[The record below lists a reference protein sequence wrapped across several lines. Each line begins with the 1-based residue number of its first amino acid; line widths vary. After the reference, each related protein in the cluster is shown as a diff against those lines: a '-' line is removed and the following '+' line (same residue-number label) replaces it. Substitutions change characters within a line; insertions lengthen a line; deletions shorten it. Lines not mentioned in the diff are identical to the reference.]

1 MKSGGTVRRKR
12 NLTLKYYHAVGGIA
26 GALSQHANE
35 VMASLPGLEIVVEQ
49 VFRALSEVDKEGRA
63 TRRALPFNKL
73 LAETGVARRDLVRVL
88 DRFRADD
95 CSFIVPSL
103 SAVPQLRDDTRIDVG
118 HEALLRRW
126 DRISADPE
134 HNLSG
139 GANVGWL
146 ASEEA
151 DGRLYRALLALLE
164 AGPAVTLPLDQV
176 ESRSEWWKSRP
187 RTAAW
192 AERYGGAL
200 DKVEALFKNSLAALE
215 TERAREAE
223 AERREREAERRK
235 IEAEEASKRE
245 RLEHQAEVDRV
256 RAESAHRLVR
266 RTKQAALAMGVIAAI
281 ALLFGVLSSVFFLQT
296 KASLAA
302 ADRARAAA
310 EAATRAES
318 AARLQADQAATSRAS
333 MAKEA
338 DKQRGKAQVQEK
350 IAVARAHE
358 AEQSR
363 AAALAAAS
371 EAERQRTAAVSAA
384 GTARVA
390 EADALNQRSQAIRE
404 RSALFQRA
412 GRDAFF
418 NGDNDAAAVF
428 FAAAYADSPRDRAL
442 KLALREA
449 LDNVAIRGGSFRE
462 PGAPRAHG
470 GLITTLKFNPN
481 PRLRQIASASDDGTV
496 KLWDPSGKLLHAFTD
511 QPTVITSI
519 AFDSSGRHL
528 ATAGADGSVK
538 IRDLS
543 GVTPQSARSPLEL
556 DGHTRRINAVFFSHD
571 GTRLATA
578 SSDGNV
584 KIWDVG
590 TGKLVTQVS
599 VGRYQ
604 VTDAAFTPDG
614 HFLVTCSS
622 DGTVRVWSP
631 QTGLAVWASSDLP
644 GARAA
649 SSSLFRLGIAPDG
662 KLVAAGAI
670 DGTVVV
676 YDLAAKKQLW
686 SRNDNR
692 GAINAITFD
701 PAGRFVLAGS
711 DDGTA
716 RLFDAGSGEPKAVL
730 TRSAADEGRPAVLVA
745 LFRPSNGGIAT
756 AYADGSVAFWTL
768 GGEAIADLRGRG
780 GNAGGG
786 DFSPDGALFISGGRD
801 GELFLWHP
809 PSTLV
814 LAGASHLKAIDSIVV
829 RAGGSVLTASRDGTA
844 ALWKLDGTALTR
856 ERVFRHSFTD
866 WVVSAS
872 FSPDGKKIITAG
884 GANLKIWKTDAPAG
898 AAPLSSLV
906 TGSCATPPCTP
917 QRFSAAAFI
926 KDGSRIMLSQT
937 SADTKNFDY
946 PAGRWWV
953 MSTDAKK
960 TFAQEP
966 PSQPEISKL
975 SATADGR
982 YVLALSGQGVATFS
996 ELFDRQGK
1004 APSPVPNPNASA
1016 SPVPTPTPKTLSF
1029 PPATDAAQSVRV
1041 SDAILGNVHLIYAL
1055 GSADGTI
1062 DVRSATGSDFK
1073 LSGQRG
1079 RISALAF
1086 SSDDRWLASAGSGD
1100 LLGMIWDMQGRTRHA
1115 VLKGHKAEITSIA
1128 FSPGSAAFVLTTS
1141 LDGTAKLWYRDTGDF
1156 VASVSVPDSLVQ
1168 SAVFSPDGTAVLVGA
1183 ANGKFYA
1190 WSIRGD
1196 LPAPAQMA
1204 QDVIDRLKR
1213 GEIQSDSGNLLF
1225 VQATGALEK
1234 VVSEAHDRVSAK

>member
-1 MKSGGTVRRKR
+1 VKSGGTVRRKR

-63 TRRALPFNKL
+63 TRRALPFNRL

-95 CSFIVPSL
+95 CSFVVPSL

-134 HNLSG
+134 HNLGG

-187 RTAAW
+187 RTAGW
-192 AERYGGAL
+192 AERYGGGL
-200 DKVEALFKNSLAALE
+200 DKVDALFKNSLAALE

-223 AERREREAERRK
+223 TERREREAERRK
-235 IEAEEASKRE
+235 IEADEAAKRE

-266 RTKQAALAMGVIAAI
+266 RTKQAALAMGLIAAI
-281 ALLFGVLSSVFFLQT
+281 AVLFGILSSVFYLQT
-296 KASLAA
+296 KGLLVA

-310 EAATRAES
+310 ETATRAES
-318 AARLQADQAATSRAS
+318 VARLQADQAATSRAS

-338 DKQRGKAQVQEK
+338 DKQRGKAQAQET
-350 IAVARAHE
+350 IAVARARE

-371 EAERQRTAAVSAA
+371 EAERQRTAAVNAA
-384 GTARVA
+384 GAARVA
-390 EADALNQRSQAIRE
+390 EADALNQRTQAIRE
-404 RSALFQRA
+404 RSALFARA

-428 FAAAYADSPRDRAL
+428 FAAAYTDSPRDRAL

-449 LDNVAIRGGSFRE
+449 LDNVAIRGGSLHE

-481 PRLRQIASASDDGTV
+481 PRLRQVASASDDGTA

-519 AFDSSGRHL
+519 AFDSTGRYL

-538 IRDLS
+538 IRDLRD
-543 GVTPQSARSPLEL
+543 VTPRSARAPLEL
-556 DGHTRRINAVFFSHD
+556 DGHTRRINAVLFSHD

-584 KIWDVG
+584 KIWDG
-590 TGKLVTQVS
+590 STGKLVTQVS

-604 VTDAAFTPDG
+604 VTDAAFTPDDRS
-614 HFLVTCSS
+614 LVTCSS

-631 QTGLAVWASSDLP
+631 GTGQAVWTSSDAA

-662 KLVAAGAI
+662 KLVAAGSI

-686 SRNDNR
+686 LRNDNR

-716 RLFDAGSGEPKAVL
+716 RLFDARSGEPQAVL
-730 TRSAADEGRPAVLVA
+730 MRSAASDEGRPAVLAA
-745 LFRPSNGGIAT
+745 LFRPLNGGIAT
-756 AYADGSVAFWTL
+756 TYADGSVAFWTL

-780 GNAGGG
+780 GNAGGA

-814 LAGASHLKAIDSIVV
+814 PAAASHGKAIDSIVV
-829 RAGGSVLTASRDGTA
+829 RPSGSVLTASRDGTA
-844 ALWKLDGTALTR
+844 ALWKLEGTALTR

-884 GANLKIWKTDAPAG
+884 GASLKIWKTDAPAA

-906 TGSCATPPCTP
+906 TGNCATPPCTP
-917 QRFSAAAFI
+917 QRFSAAGFI
-926 KDGSRIMLSQT
+926 KDASRIMLSQT

-953 MSTDAKK
+953 MSTDAKR

-975 SATADGR
+975 SATANGR

-996 ELFDRQGK
+996 ELLDRQGK
-1004 APSPVPNPNASA
+1004 GPSPSPAPKTSA
-1016 SPVPTPTPKTLSF
+1016 SPAPTAKTLSF

-1041 SDAILGNVHLIYAL
+1041 SDAVLGNVHVIYAL

-1062 DVRSATGSDFK
+1062 DIRSATGSDFR

-1100 LLGMIWDMQGRTRHA
+1100 LLGMIWDVQGRTRHA
-1115 VLKGHKAEITSIA
+1115 VLKGHKGEITSIA
-1128 FSPGSAAFVLTTS
+1128 FSPRSAAFVLTTS
-1141 LDGTAKLWYRDTGDF
+1141 RDGTAKLWYRDTGDF

-1183 ANGKFYA
+1183 ANGKFYV

-1196 LPAPAQMA
+1196 VPAPAQMA

-1213 GEIQSDSGNLLF
+1213 GEIQSDSGNLLL

-1234 VVSEAHDRVSAK
+1234 VVSEAHGRVSAK